1 MKAIVFSGL
10 LAIIFFSTGCS
21 AEKKGAELLETAR
34 FEEKQNN
41 REHAAKLY
49 EEIVRRFPDSPAAR
63 DAAIRLNELQ
73 KRKP

>member
-10 LAIIFFSTGCS
+10 LAIILFSAGCS

-49 EEIVRRFPDSPAAR
+49 EEIVRRFPDSPAAK